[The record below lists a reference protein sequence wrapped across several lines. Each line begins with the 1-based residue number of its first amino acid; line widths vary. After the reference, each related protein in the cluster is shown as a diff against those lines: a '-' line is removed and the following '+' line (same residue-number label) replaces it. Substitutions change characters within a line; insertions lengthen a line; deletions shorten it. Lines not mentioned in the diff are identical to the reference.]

1 MQYKTLKAL
10 FHADR
15 SNERFTRYTALADE
29 RRSADSA
36 FRTGIITDGGELF
49 MAVPRELSVLS
60 ETVLRFERVISKL
73 ASDLPPVA
81 TGALI
86 RDLIRWP
93 STTNPGLRCTLD
105 SIRKVEL

>member
-15 SNERFTRYTALADE
+15 SHERFTRYTALADE